1 MAAIQKKSHPQTLID
16 CQFIVFSQNY
26 LVEAVRKWCVEN
38 GYDGKNQPK
47 LLDIGCYNGRLWT
60 FMKSL
65 FVFTEYYGIDYQ
77 QKYIDMAWTKQSD
90 KFQLKQHDI
99 TSGLPYDDEMFD
111 IMVSSEVFEHI
122 EDHNYPYIMQELYRI
137 LRPGG
142 RMVLGFPM
150 NTKDT
155 EFHTPEKE
163 HKIGHVNFPVHEDF
177 IDLGT
182 NSGFNFIK
190 YDTGYSTS
198 SSWRIPKEIKNH
210 PYYKALK
217 DKLGG
222 PVARCFATLIH
233 DGHTG
238 GGFYH
243 FEKPLDDSDNDK

>member
-16 CQFIVFSQNY
+16 SQFIVFSQNY
-26 LVEAVRKWCVEN
+26 LVEAVRKWNIEN

-77 QKYIDMAWTKQSD
+77 QKYIDMSWSKQGK

-99 TSGLPYDDEMFD
+99 TTGLPYPDDMFD

-122 EDHNYPYIMQELYRI
+122 LGHNYPYIMGELYRI

-142 RMVLGFPM
+142 RLIVGFPM

-155 EFHTPEKE
+155 QFHSTEKE
-163 HKIGHVNFPVHEDF
+163 EKKLGHVNFPVHEDF
-177 IDLGT
+177 IDLGK
-182 NSGFNFIK
+182 NAGFKYIK
-190 YDTGYSTS
+190 HDTGYSTS
-198 SSWRIPKEIKNH
+198 SSWRIPKEIKNSE
-210 PYYKALK
+210 YYKTLRA
-217 DKLGG
+217 KLGG
-222 PVARCFATLIH
+222 PVARCFAMLVH

-238 GGFYH
+238 GAFY
-243 FEKPLDDSDNDK
+243 